1 MTRTLN
7 RQQRGTTME
16 TEQLTDFDIALAQ
29 LRAAMMMNY
38 GGVLLMADT
47 DKEKS
52 DAFVSLI
59 TTGIDIISGAI
70 SSRKSYEETLEVT
83 IRELPQMLTES
94 VTAKIELMKSIE
106 AEIEREG
113 ATVQ

>member
-1 MTRTLN
+1 MSN
-7 RQQRGTTME
+7 
-16 TEQLTDFDIALAQ
+16 EQLTDFDVALAK

-38 GGVLLMADT
+38 GGVLLLADT

-52 DAFVSLI
+52 DAFVALI
-59 TTGIDIISGAI
+59 STGIEIISSAI
-70 SSRKSYEETLEVT
+70 SSRKSYEEVLQVT
-83 IRELPQMLTES
+83 IKEFPEMLTES
-94 VTAKIELMKSIE
+94 VIAKVELMKSIE